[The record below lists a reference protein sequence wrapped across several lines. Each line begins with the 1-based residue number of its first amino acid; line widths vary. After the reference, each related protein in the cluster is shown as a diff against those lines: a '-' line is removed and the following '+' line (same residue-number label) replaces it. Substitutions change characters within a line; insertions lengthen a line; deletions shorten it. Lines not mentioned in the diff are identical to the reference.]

1 MTQDQ
6 ENKLKS
12 LVQKYNDILLVS
24 MKLAVAE
31 DLINLIILNGDDK
44 EFHLS
49 NLLKEKD
56 QLSTFIMKEF
66 LNQNSSSVMN
76 DLKIMEDPTA
86 GLMKRISKK
95 RK

>member
-1 MTQDQ
+1 
-6 ENKLKS
+6 
-12 LVQKYNDILLVS
+12 

-49 NLLKEKD
+49 NLLQEKD